1 MYNVNEGG
9 ALTELCLSASSGTSP
24 FPAGWVS
31 AGWTITVVAGTTFF
45 GLIDQSAT
53 LPEESSTVLP
63 LVGKAGPQAES
74 QISSL
79 EQLKEEIWGTY
90 RRHCS

>member
-1 MYNVNEGG
+1 MYNVIEGG
-9 ALTELCLSASSGTSP
+9 ASTELCWSASSSTSP
-24 FPAGWVS
+24 FSAGWVS
-31 AGWTITVVAGTTFF
+31 AGCTTTVVVGVTFA

-53 LPEESSTVLP
+53 LPEEPSSVLS
-63 LVGKAGPQAES
+63 GPQSES

-79 EQLKEEIWGTY
+79 EQLKEEVWRTY